1 MAIPEGRMATT
12 VEESTYVVPDGRKF
26 YRFINYELGPIG
38 IEDTSEG
45 LLYQVWGFTWDSG
58 TGNITAVGETSGD
71 NVVVHNIANMSLF
84 TVTFDQNG
92 RVNMAYM
99 SQGVPYLW
107 WYDTLTAQTE
117 TLDLSTIYG
126 SGIESVSLYLD
137 DKRAIEDEKSDMLL
151 WFTLETATPG
161 LYDLH
166 MAEQRDRFQT
176 STIMLSDIETPYIQ
190 NAGMNSNLRGQL
202 VLSSAPSR
210 QGV

>member
-1 MAIPEGRMATT
+1 
-12 VEESTYVVPDGRKF
+12 
-26 YRFINYELGPIG
+26 
-38 IEDTSEG
+38 
-45 LLYQVWGFTWDSG
+45 
-58 TGNITAVGETSGD
+58 
-71 NVVVHNIANMSLF
+71 MSLF

-126 SGIESVSLYLD
+126 NGIESVSLYLD